1 MPQATMVGI
10 DWGTSNRRA
19 YVLNGEGKLVRQHN
33 DEFGILAV
41 NGNFEASLKELLK
54 ELEVAQA
61 DIVMSGMV
69 GSRNGWQ
76 QVPYLSTAQPISRLP
91 QAMLQIDTALPNVR
105 CRIVPGYYFA
115 DAFGIPDVMRGEET
129 QIFGAMALGAPDG
142 WYLLPGTHCKWV
154 RVDNGGITE
163 IMTFMTGELFSLLR
177 AQGTLAALMKDE
189 KEVPA
194 AFETGLKA
202 AQQSGFTH
210 AAFGC
215 RALVVTDTMPAEHAA
230 SYLSGLLVGAEMAD
244 MRQRMNQVREAVQII
259 GSTLLAKRYADALG
273 FFGMSSR
280 IWQPDAVYVAAL
292 QALAGRPAFREKL
305 T

>member
-1 MPQATMVGI
+1 MPQATVVGI

-41 NGNFEASLKELLK
+41 NGNFEASLNELLK
-54 ELEVAQA
+54 ELDVAQA

-76 QVPYLSTAQPISRLP
+76 EAPYISTAQRISRLS

-129 QIFGAMALGAPDG
+129 QIFGARVLGAPDG

-154 RVDNGGITE
+154 RIDNGGITE
-163 IMTFMTGELFSLLR
+163 IVTFMTGELFSLLR

-189 KEVPA
+189 QEVSA
-194 AFETGLKA
+194 AFEAGLKA
-202 AQQSGFTH
+202 AQHGGFTH
-210 AAFGC
+210 AVFGC
-215 RALVVTDTMPAEHAA
+215 RALVVTDAMPAEHAA
-230 SYLSGLLVGAEMAD
+230 SYLSGLLVGVEIAD
-244 MRQRMNQVREAVQII
+244 MQQRINQVREAVQII
-259 GSTLLAKRYADALG
+259 GSTSLAKRYADALG

-280 IWQPDAVYVAAL
+280 IWQPDSVYVAAL
-292 QALAGRPAFREKL
+292 QALAGRPALMEK
-305 T
+305 